1 VRRGRLGDAAVPVDG
16 ESFTELAHLG
26 TGTVV
31 EEIRSS
37 ATPDTGLQVQDH
49 DEWVA
54 LLAGDATLDIDG
66 SPVELRSGEWVLLP
80 AGTPHRVLRT
90 SPGAH
95 WLAVHAPPAT

>member
-1 VRRGRLGDAAVPVDG
+1 LGDAPVPAEG
-16 ESFTELAHLG
+16 ETFTELARLG
-26 TGTVV
+26 AGTVV

-37 ATPDTGLQVQDH
+37 TTPETGVQVLDH

-54 LLAGDATLDIDG
+54 LVAGEAGLDVDG
-66 SPVELRSGEWVLLP
+66 SPVELRPGDWVLLP

-95 WLAVHAPPAT
+95 WLAVHAPPPRPG